1 MKRRDFITLLGGA
14 AVGWPLVA
22 RAAQGRPR
30 IAVLALTSK
39 DGLARNFAALRGG
52 LRRLGYIDTQT
63 ADIDTRYADGD
74 VSRLPALARELLQ
87 SRPDVIL
94 ADTPS
99 AAAAANNAAPALPIV
114 CPTFSDS
121 VVPSLAASYAHPGG
135 NVTGISNI
143 VEGITGKLVDLV
155 LDAIPVAKRIGL
167 LVNPAGASTA
177 INRQQVV
184 SAAEGRGV
192 ETVIAEA
199 GTSDGLRTAF
209 QQLAAA
215 KVQAVIV
222 PGNAFITSVMP
233 LLLQLA
239 LAQHLPTIFADRER
253 VDDGGL
259 ASYGVN
265 SDENYRRAAVYIDKI
280 LKGESPADLPIE
292 FSTKLELVINLM
304 TAKALGLII
313 PPALLARADEVIE

>member
-1 MKRRDFITLLGGA
+1 MRRRDFIALLGGA
-14 AVGWPLVA
+14 AVAWPLVV

-30 IAVLALTSK
+30 ISVLALNAKNGMT
-39 DGLARNFAALRGG
+39 RNLAALRDA

-74 VSRLPALARELLQ
+74 VSRLPVLARELLQ
-87 SRPDVIL
+87 SRPDVML

-99 AAAAANNAAPALPIV
+99 AATAANKAAAALPIV

-135 NVTGISNI
+135 NVTGVSNI
-143 VEGITGKLVDLV
+143 VEGITGKLVDLT
-155 LDAIPVAKRIGL
+155 LDALPVTKKIGL

-177 INRQQVV
+177 INRQQIV
-184 SAAEGRGV
+184 SAAQGRGV

-199 GTSDGLRTAF
+199 GTSDGLGIAF
-209 QQLAAA
+209 QLLAAA

-222 PGNAFITSVMP
+222 PANAFITLSTP
-233 LLLQLA
+233 LLLQWA
-239 LAQHLPTIFADRER
+239 LAQHIPTVFSDRSS

-265 SDENYRRAAVYIDKI
+265 LEENYRRAAVYIDKI
-280 LKGESPADLPIE
+280 LRGALPGDLPIE
-292 FSTKLELVINLM
+292 FPTKLELVINLK
-304 TAKALGLII
+304 TAKALGLTI
-313 PPALLARADEVIE
+313 PPTVVARADDVIE